1 MPKYIPVHEY
11 ARKLNAPLKNK
22 RQAVYRWIR
31 EKRFKEGDII
41 IEEITVKRIRIREDA
56 VPVDNLR

>member
-11 ARKLNAPLKNK
+11 ARKLNVPLKNK

-31 EKRFKEGDII
+31 EKRFMEDDII
-41 IEEITVKRIRIREDA
+41 VEEITVKRIRIREDA
-56 VPVDNLR
+56 RPVDNLR